1 MKKVIVLLT
10 FVLAATF
17 ANAQAF
23 EGKGDSKFQVGA
35 NFQDNGTGIV
45 TTYDAGLGEN
55 FSIGFTATYILGV
68 KESMDIEFD
77 PKFDDRVDVRA
88 RFNANLGSVFQL
100 GNEVDIYPGLS
111 LGLRNFGAHLGTRY
125 FFTDGFGV
133 FMEFAAPLA
142 KYDNSD
148 LTAEQ
153 ELNNQFVFSI
163 GAAFNL

>member
-17 ANAQAF
+17 ANGQAF

-35 NFQDNGTGIV
+35 SFQDNGTGIV

-55 FSIGFTATYILGV
+55 FSIGFTAAYILGV
-68 KESMDIEFD
+68 EETINAE
-77 PKFDDRVDVRA
+77 FDDRVDIRA

-148 LTAEQ
+148 LTPAQ

-163 GAAFNL
+163 GASFNL

>member
-1 MKKVIVLLT
+1 MKKGVVFLA
-10 FVLAATF
+10 FVLGATF
-17 ANAQAF
+17 ANGQAF

-55 FSIGFTATYILGV
+55 FSVGFTATYILGV
-68 KESMDIEFD
+68 GETTPEFD

-100 GNEVDIYPGLS
+100 GNQVDVYPGLS
-111 LGLRNFGAHLGTRY
+111 LGLRNFGGHLGTRY
-125 FFTDGFGV
+125 FFTDGFGL
-133 FMEFAAPLA
+133 FMEFAVPLA

-148 LTAEQ
+148 LSAEQ

-163 GAAFNL
+163 GASFNL